1 MGWFKNFVDG
11 LKDAWNELDKQR
23 EEERKQEEIERKKQ
37 FVANVG
43 LGLKF
48 EDIYN
53 EDGTYKEEQ
62 EQEQLT
68 DEREQQLKQNIT
80 NKLALANLG
89 VERYGRPT
97 IIYKGKTYNSKML
110 LNLLDNKNNLTMDD
124 IIMCKMM
131 IFKIKEQIDM
141 IAKRDEDGEIL
152 RHTDDEVLDTYLMFA
167 RNDVCMLEYLLK
179 KDDIK

>member
-1 MGWFKNFVDG
+1 MGWFKNFVNG
-11 LKDAWNELDKQR
+11 LKDAWNDLDKQ
-23 EEERKQEEIERKKQ
+23 QEEAKRQAEIEHKKHL
-37 FVANVG
+37 VAS
-43 LGLKF
+43 LGIKF

-62 EQEQLT
+62 EQLT
-68 DEREQQLKQNIT
+68 DECEQQIKQNIT
-80 NKLALANLG
+80 NKLASANLG
-89 VERYGRPT
+89 IERYGRPT
-97 IIYKGKTYNSKML
+97 ITYKGKTYNSKML

-124 IIMCKMM
+124 VIMCKMM

-167 RNDVCMLEYLLK
+167 RNDVYRLEYLLK
-179 KDDIK
+179 KDDAK

>member
-11 LKDAWNELDKQR
+11 LKDAWNELDKRQ
-23 EEERKQEEIERKKQ
+23 EEERRQKEIECKKHL
-37 FVANVG
+37 VAS
-43 LGLKF
+43 LGIKF

-62 EQEQLT
+62 EQLT
-68 DEREQQLKQNIT
+68 DEREQQMMQHVT

-97 IIYKGKTYNSKML
+97 ITYKGKTYNSKML
-110 LNLLDNKNNLTMDD
+110 LNLLDNKNNLTTDD
-124 IIMCKMM
+124 MVMCKMM
-131 IFKIKEQIDM
+131 IFKINEQIDM

-152 RHTDDEVLDTYLMFA
+152 RHTDDEVLDTYLVFA
-167 RNDVCMLEYLLK
+167 RSDVCRLEYLLK
-179 KDDIK
+179 KDDTK

>member
-1 MGWFKNFVDG
+1 MRWFKNFVNG
-11 LKDAWNELDKQR
+11 LKDAWDDLDKQ
-23 EEERKQEEIERKKQ
+23 QEEAKRQAEIEHKKHL
-37 FVANVG
+37 VAS
-43 LGLKF
+43 LGIKF

-62 EQEQLT
+62 EQKQLT
-68 DEREQQLKQNIT
+68 DECEQQMVQHVT

-97 IIYKGKTYNSKML
+97 ITYKGKTYNSKML

-124 IIMCKMM
+124 MIMCKMM

-152 RHTDDEVLDTYLMFA
+152 RHTDDEVLDTYLTFA
-167 RNDVCMLEYLLK
+167 RSDVCRLEYLLK